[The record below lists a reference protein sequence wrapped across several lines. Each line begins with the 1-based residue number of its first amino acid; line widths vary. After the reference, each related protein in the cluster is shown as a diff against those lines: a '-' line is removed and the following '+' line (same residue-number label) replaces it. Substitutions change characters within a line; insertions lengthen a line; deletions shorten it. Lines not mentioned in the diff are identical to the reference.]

1 MGVQI
6 SLHASNMVDPA
17 QWEKAYEESL
27 ILVDKFNFIEFQ
39 KFNKFEGEYT
49 AAVKS
54 KERECPA
61 GIGWI
66 TVGEGHY
73 LMTAEDFFMPRKIAN
88 PKENENYCDPLMY
101 IYAQNGSIDFDN
113 PYVNGLRSFWG
124 GKTQGAP
131 YHVGL
136 LAIGCLLDDRLNG
149 EVLCS
154 DDITYGQC
162 KHAVEVANKIL
173 KKKIGMPLRCR
184 MEDLYKRVRKLP
196 IKKEQMLEAF
206 AATYLGI
213 KDEQYYK
220 FVEEHFSEEEQNF
233 FIKKRMCNR
242 YLGTVGFVDC
252 LQEVLSYNIPIAS
265 ACSAFLEMPPEK
277 KILENGENPFKK
289 FVENI
294 LDTNI
299 YLKEKDLRDCLNVDE
314 TSGETMSVE
323 KLMAGF
329 LFYNAHNHSVAR
341 YVPLE
346 DLKEQLVESIGDK
359 CDVGGIIDEYLN
371 EKDKKQNTGEKD
383 ARTNLNDWH
392 DRMDKLIAERR
403 KKYDICDSEHFVFY
417 EKGNSF
423 VPGIL
428 DSLKTGMKFFK
439 DVLEEPQ
446 FKELSEGEYEKKCHF
461 LVSYCRLLKLMNYT
475 WMRIFEDVKNN
486 PENFKRYY
494 PMARIVV
501 NSDVIHDFLRAY
513 VENDDF
519 YELCQ
524 GL

>member
-1 MGVQI
+1 
-6 SLHASNMVDPA
+6 L
-17 QWEKAYEESL
+17 KA
-27 ILVDKFNFIEFQ
+27 
-39 KFNKFEGEYT
+39 
-49 AAVKS
+49 
-54 KERECPA
+54 
-61 GIGWI
+61 
-66 TVGEGHY
+66 
-73 LMTAEDFFMPRKIAN
+73 
-88 PKENENYCDPLMY
+88 
-101 IYAQNGSIDFDN
+101 
-113 PYVNGLRSFWG
+113 
-124 GKTQGAP
+124 
-131 YHVGL
+131 
-136 LAIGCLLDDRLNG
+136 
-149 EVLCS
+149 
-154 DDITYGQC
+154 
-162 KHAVEVANKIL
+162 
-173 KKKIGMPLRCR
+173 
-184 MEDLYKRVRKLP
+184 
-196 IKKEQMLEAF
+196 
-206 AATYLGI
+206 
-213 KDEQYYK
+213 
-220 FVEEHFSEEEQNF
+220 
-233 FIKKRMCNR
+233 
-242 YLGTVGFVDC
+242 
-252 LQEVLSYNIPIAS
+252 
-265 ACSAFLEMPPEK
+265 
-277 KILENGENPFKK
+277 
-289 FVENI
+289 
-294 LDTNI
+294 
-299 YLKEKDLRDCLNVDE
+299 
-314 TSGETMSVE
+314 
-323 KLMAGF
+323 
-329 LFYNAHNHSVAR
+329 
-341 YVPLE
+341 
-346 DLKEQLVESIGDK
+346 QLVESIGDK

-461 LVSYCRLLKLMNYT
+461 LVSYCRSLKLMNYT